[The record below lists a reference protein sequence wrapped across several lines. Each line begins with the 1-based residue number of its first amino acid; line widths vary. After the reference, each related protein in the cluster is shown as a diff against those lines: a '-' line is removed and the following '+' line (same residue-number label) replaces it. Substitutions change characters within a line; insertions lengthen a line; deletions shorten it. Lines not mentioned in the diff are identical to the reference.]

1 MAQFGPWES
10 CEPTAVADIHPLS
23 QEDDGGQKEK
33 KKTDLWRRTTI
44 QETEIISR
52 GEDNEGI
59 HIRVF
64 TPACF
69 RLDVLLRWS
78 GHGVQMQREFFH
90 MGPLNMAILLP
101 FYESRLIK

>member
-10 CEPTAVADIHPLS
+10 CEPTAVADIHPLRH
-23 QEDDGGQKEK
+23 EDDGRQKEK

-44 QETEIISR
+44 QEAEIISR

-59 HIRVF
+59 HTGVS
-64 TPACF
+64 F

-78 GHGVQMQREFFH
+78 GHGVQM
-90 MGPLNMAILLP
+90 
-101 FYESRLIK
+101 